1 MQQVLQVLKVKKH
14 RQFEH
19 VSLTIMP
26 ELTENKNPLNL
37 IARCMQ
43 FHLGLLILKISKIS
57 PQEIV
62 TISQQNEHSP
72 YLVTLAY
79 CELVGF

>member
-1 MQQVLQVLKVKKH
+1 MQQVLKVKKH
-14 RQFEH
+14 CQFEH
-19 VSLTIMP
+19 VSLTITP

-37 IARCMQ
+37 IARGM

-57 PQEIV
+57 PQEIA
-62 TISQQNEHSP
+62 TISQQIGHFP
-72 YLVTLAY
+72 YLAMLAY